1 MAYRWNDFNE
11 DQEQHNL
18 PGKQGFPAGQHQS
31 IQNRHSNKSRI
42 PSAIDWLT
50 VHQKRNGSCWSSGQ
64 NDNPVVD
71 LIERDLKTIKSS
83 TYHWPSSQV
92 FGWFSLHNKVKLHH
106 HSKYSQYVHL
116 PVGGVLDWFATR
128 CRGVLYKVLFS
139 VLVRSSDH
147 YCSLSCWYHAF
158 IDWILF
164 YSGFSHFRLQKNGS
178 FGLGILLLFLYR
190 RTYFDLPLCWTGK
203 HRLLLLRILRWIADR
218 NRCLSN
224 SEKLEYP
231 KHSKQS
237 GCLPLRWW
245 KCYLKFWGFRVN

>member
-11 DQEQHNL
+11 DQKQHNL
-18 PGKQGFPAGQHQS
+18 PGKQGFPVGQHQS
-31 IQNRHSNKSRI
+31 IQNWHSNKSRI
-42 PSAIDWLT
+42 PSSFDRLT
-50 VHQKRNGSCWSSGQ
+50 LHQKRNGSCGSGWQ
-64 NDNPVVD
+64 NDNPVGNC
-71 LIERDLKTIKSS
+71 IECNIKAFQSS
-83 TYHWPSSQV
+83 TYHWPSCQV
-92 FGWFSLHNKVKLHH
+92 FGWFSLHNQVKLHH
-106 HSKYSQYVHL
+106 HSKYSQHVHL
-116 PVGGVLDWFATR
+116 PVGGVLDWFATGCWR
-128 CRGVLYKVLFS
+128 VLYKVLFS

-147 YCSLSCWYHAF
+147 HCSLSCWYHAF

-164 YSGFSHFRLQKNGS
+164 YCGFSYFRLQKNGS
-178 FGLGILLLFLYR
+178 FGLGLLLLFLYR
-190 RTYFDLPLCWTGK
+190 RAYLDLPLCWTGK

-237 GCLPLRWW
+237 GCLSLRWW